1 MNKITMFFCT
11 LLCLFAACT
20 QQEDE
25 LKALEEGKKV
35 LVSFN
40 VPEVALTPITRAG
53 SGVELRYIMEV
64 RSYNETQQSYETIK
78 HRMEQLANGDNTASF
93 EFELQEQGKYRLLF
107 WADYV
112 ATQATKADTY
122 TDKYYNTQ
130 DLENVMIIPEAYQL
144 NDDSRDAF
152 YGSYDFEKTAQQ
164 AILETQKLKRAVG
177 KLVLKEKQQVAY
189 TQSAS
194 FTVSYNVPK
203 SFNVATGSTRSA
215 DVHAVTANDQ
225 NLAGN
230 ADSQDYTI
238 FYDYIFATTGDGGY
252 SISGLSLTG
261 EDSQGATFTKDG
273 IPNLPVHQNKRTIVS
288 GSYMLVAPLPDGPS
302 VKVETEITD
311 TWADADVTVDTD
323 EDVKPDVPAFAG
335 KGTQSEPFQ
344 LASVDNLK
352 KLMKLVNAGEAVPGS
367 ETGLSY
373 GNAYYIQ
380 TGEIALN
387 TDTDKICI
395 GTAEHPFKG
404 TYDGNEKTIDG
415 LIVTHDNMAAT
426 GLFGI
431 VEGATLTDIRI
442 QDVKNFSKSGVAG
455 GLCGISRGSVN
466 ITNVLCDGLNLA
478 GSEVVG
484 GLCGK
489 VESGT
494 LTVKACKMG
503 ANSTVVKTKSATG
516 SNVGGFIGEIVAG
529 TVLIEDSYNATKVTN
544 TETASPDKVGGIC
557 GKVAEGASFTITRCY
572 VSASVTLT
580 KSASGAAVADAIL
593 ASGSA
598 VVTDTY
604 FDKAAKRTT
613 TGAIKFA
620 SDAWPTWP
628 VGAAWGSIGAYGEG
642 ETTIVYP
649 KLSWEQ

>member
-1 MNKITMFFCT
+1 
-11 LLCLFAACT
+11 
-20 QQEDE
+20 
-25 LKALEEGKKV
+25 
-35 LVSFN
+35 
-40 VPEVALTPITRAG
+40 
-53 SGVELRYIMEV
+53 
-64 RSYNETQQSYETIK
+64 
-78 HRMEQLANGDNTASF
+78 
-93 EFELQEQGKYRLLF
+93 
-107 WADYV
+107 
-112 ATQATKADTY
+112 
-122 TDKYYNTQ
+122 
-130 DLENVMIIPEAYQL
+130 MIIPEAYQL

-344 LASVDNLK
+344 LTSVDNLK
-352 KLMKLVNAGEAVPGS
+352 KLMKLVNAGEVVPGS

-404 TYDGNEKTIDG
+404 TYDGNEKTIGG

-426 GLFGI
+426 GLFGV

-529 TVLIEDSYNATKVTN
+529 TVLIEDSYNAAKVTN
-544 TETASPDKVGGIC
+544 TGATSPDKVGGIC

-580 KSASGAAVADAIL
+580 KGTSDAAVADAIL

-598 VVTDTY
+598 AVTDTY
-604 FDKAAKRTT
+604 FDKAAKKTS
-613 TGAIKFA
+613 TGATKFT
-620 SDAWPTWP
+620 SNAWPTWSA
-628 VGAAWGSIGAYGEG
+628 GTSWGSIGAYGDTA
-642 ETTIVYP
+642 TTIVYP

>member
-20 QQEDE
+20 
-25 LKALEEGKKV
+25 
-35 LVSFN
+35 
-40 VPEVALTPITRAG
+40 PITSGG

-112 ATQATKADTY
+112 ATRATEAYTY

-335 KGTQSEPFQ
+335 KGTQGEPFQ
-344 LASVDNLK
+344 LTSVDNLK

-404 TYDGNEKTIDG
+404 TYDGNEKTIGG

-426 GLFGI
+426 GLFGV

-529 TVLIEDSYNATKVTN
+529 TVLIEDSYNAAKVTN
-544 TETASPDKVGGIC
+544 TEATSPDKVGGIC

-580 KSASGAAVADAIL
+580 KSTSDAAVADAIL

-604 FDKAAKRTT
+604 FDKAAKKTS
-613 TGAIKFA
+613 TGAIKFT

-642 ETTIVYP
+642 GTTIVYP

>member
-35 LVSFN
+35 
-40 VPEVALTPITRAG
+40 
-53 SGVELRYIMEV
+53 LRYIMEV

-335 KGTQSEPFQ
+335 KGTQGEPFQ

-352 KLMKLVNAGEAVPGS
+352 KLMELVNAGEVVPGS

-380 TGEIALN
+380 TEEIALN

-404 TYDGNEKTIDG
+404 TYDGNEKTIGG

-426 GLFGI
+426 GLFGV

-478 GSEVVG
+478 GGEVVG

-580 KSASGAAVADAIL
+580 RGTSGAAVADAIL

-613 TGAIKFA
+613 TGATIFT
-620 SDAWPTWP
+620 SDAWPTWSA
-628 VGAAWGSIGAYGEG
+628 GTSWGSIGAYGDG
-642 ETTIVYP
+642 GAAIVYP

>member
-25 LKALEEGKKV
+25 LKALEKGKKV

-40 VPEVALTPITRAG
+40 VPEAALTPITRAG
-53 SGVELRYIMEV
+53 SEIKLRYIMEV

-78 HRMEQLANGDNTASF
+78 HRMEQLANGNNTASF

-112 ATQATKADTY
+112 ATPGTEADTY

-130 DLENVMIIPEAYQL
+130 DLENVTIIPEAYQL

-164 AILETQKLKRAVG
+164 AVLETQKLKRAVG

-189 TQSAS
+189 VQSAS

-261 EDSQGATFTKDG
+261 KDSQGETFVKDG

-288 GSYMLVAPLPDGPS
+288 GSYMLVAPLPDGPG

-323 EDVKPDVPAFAG
+323 EDVKPEAPAFAG

-352 KLMKLVNAGEAVPGS
+352 KLMELVNAGEAVPGS
-367 ETGLSY
+367 ETGLNY
-373 GNAYYIQ
+373 GDAYYMQ
-380 TGEIALN
+380 TEAIALN
-387 TDTDKICI
+387 ASTDKICI

-404 TYDGNEKTIDG
+404 TYNGNGKLISG

-426 GLFGI
+426 GLFGV

-442 QDVKNFSKSGVAG
+442 LDVKNFSKSGVAG

-489 VESGT
+489 MESGT

-544 TETASPDKVGGIC
+544 TGIASPDNVGGIC
-557 GKVAEGASFTITRCY
+557 GKVAESASFTITRCY
-572 VSASVTLT
+572 VSASVTLV
-580 KSASGAAVADAIL
+580 KNASDAAVADAIL

-598 VVTDTY
+598 TVTETY
-604 FDKAAKRTT
+604 FDKAAKKTS
-613 TGAIKFA
+613 TGATKFA
-620 SDAWPTWP
+620 SDAWPTWS
-628 VGAAWGSIGAYGEG
+628 VGTAWGSIGAYGD
-642 ETTIVYP
+642 ETTPIVYP

>member
-122 TDKYYNTQ
+122 TDKYYNTL

-238 FYDYIFATTGDGGY
+238 FYDY
-252 SISGLSLTG
+252 
-261 EDSQGATFTKDG
+261 
-273 IPNLPVHQNKRTIVS
+273 
-288 GSYMLVAPLPDGPS
+288 
-302 VKVETEITD
+302 
-311 TWADADVTVDTD
+311 
-323 EDVKPDVPAFAG
+323 
-335 KGTQSEPFQ
+335 
-344 LASVDNLK
+344 
-352 KLMKLVNAGEAVPGS
+352 
-367 ETGLSY
+367 
-373 GNAYYIQ
+373 
-380 TGEIALN
+380 LN
-387 TDTDKICI
+387 S
-395 GTAEHPFKG
+395 
-404 TYDGNEKTIDG
+404 
-415 LIVTHDNMAAT
+415 
-426 GLFGI
+426 
-431 VEGATLTDIRI
+431 ATL
-442 QDVKNFSKSGVAG
+442 
-455 GLCGISRGSVN
+455 L
-466 ITNVLCDGLNLA
+466 
-478 GSEVVG
+478 
-484 GLCGK
+484 
-489 VESGT
+489 
-494 LTVKACKMG
+494 
-503 ANSTVVKTKSATG
+503 
-516 SNVGGFIGEIVAG
+516 
-529 TVLIEDSYNATKVTN
+529 
-544 TETASPDKVGGIC
+544 
-557 GKVAEGASFTITRCY
+557 
-572 VSASVTLT
+572 
-580 KSASGAAVADAIL
+580 
-593 ASGSA
+593 
-598 VVTDTY
+598 
-604 FDKAAKRTT
+604 
-613 TGAIKFA
+613 
-620 SDAWPTWP
+620 
-628 VGAAWGSIGAYGEG
+628 
-642 ETTIVYP
+642 
-649 KLSWEQ
+649 

>member
-1 MNKITMFFCT
+1 M
-11 LLCLFAACT
+11 
-20 QQEDE
+20 
-25 LKALEEGKKV
+25 
-35 LVSFN
+35 
-40 VPEVALTPITRAG
+40 
-53 SGVELRYIMEV
+53 
-64 RSYNETQQSYETIK
+64 
-78 HRMEQLANGDNTASF
+78 
-93 EFELQEQGKYRLLF
+93 
-107 WADYV
+107 
-112 ATQATKADTY
+112 
-122 TDKYYNTQ
+122 
-130 DLENVMIIPEAYQL
+130 
-144 NDDSRDAF
+144 
-152 YGSYDFEKTAQQ
+152 
-164 AILETQKLKRAVG
+164 
-177 KLVLKEKQQVAY
+177 
-189 TQSAS
+189 
-194 FTVSYNVPK
+194 
-203 SFNVATGSTRSA
+203 
-215 DVHAVTANDQ
+215 
-225 NLAGN
+225 
-230 ADSQDYTI
+230 
-238 FYDYIFATTGDGGY
+238 
-252 SISGLSLTG
+252 
-261 EDSQGATFTKDG
+261 
-273 IPNLPVHQNKRTIVS
+273 PVHQNKRTIVS

-335 KGTQSEPFQ
+335 KGTQGEPFQ
-344 LASVDNLK
+344 LTSVDNLK

-404 TYDGNEKTIDG
+404 TYDGNEKTIGG

-426 GLFGI
+426 GLFGV

-529 TVLIEDSYNATKVTN
+529 TVLIEDSYNAAKVTN
-544 TETASPDKVGGIC
+544 TEATSPDKVGGIC

-580 KSASGAAVADAIL
+580 KSTSDAAVADAIL

-604 FDKAAKRTT
+604 FDKAAKKTS
-613 TGAIKFA
+613 TGAIKFT

-642 ETTIVYP
+642 GTTIVYP

>member
-64 RSYNETQQSYETIK
+64 RSYNETQQSYEIIK

-335 KGTQSEPFQ
+335 KGTQGEPFQ

-352 KLMKLVNAGEAVPGS
+352 KLMELVNAGEVVPGS

-380 TGEIALN
+380 TEEIALN

-395 GTAEHPFKG
+395 GTAEHP
-404 TYDGNEKTIDG
+404 
-415 LIVTHDNMAAT
+415 
-426 GLFGI
+426 
-431 VEGATLTDIRI
+431 
-442 QDVKNFSKSGVAG
+442 SKE
-455 GLCGISRGSVN
+455 R
-466 ITNVLCDGLNLA
+466 TMEMKKRLA
-478 GSEVVG
+478 G
-484 GLCGK
+484 
-489 VESGT
+489 
-494 LTVKACKMG
+494 
-503 ANSTVVKTKSATG
+503 
-516 SNVGGFIGEIVAG
+516 
-529 TVLIEDSYNATKVTN
+529 
-544 TETASPDKVGGIC
+544 
-557 GKVAEGASFTITRCY
+557 
-572 VSASVTLT
+572 
-580 KSASGAAVADAIL
+580 
-593 ASGSA
+593 
-598 VVTDTY
+598 
-604 FDKAAKRTT
+604 
-613 TGAIKFA
+613 
-620 SDAWPTWP
+620 
-628 VGAAWGSIGAYGEG
+628 
-642 ETTIVYP
+642 
-649 KLSWEQ
+649 

>member
-1 MNKITMFFCT
+1 M
-11 LLCLFAACT
+11 
-20 QQEDE
+20 
-25 LKALEEGKKV
+25 

-130 DLENVMIIPEAYQL
+130 DLENVKIIPEAYQV

-194 FTVSYNVPK
+194 FTVSYNVPE

-261 EDSQGATFTKDG
+261 KDSQGATFTKDG

-335 KGTQSEPFQ
+335 KGTQNEPFQ

-352 KLMKLVNAGEAVPGS
+352 KLMELVNAGEVVPGS
-367 ETGLSY
+367 ETELSY

-404 TYDGNEKTIDG
+404 TYDGNKKTIGG

-426 GLFGI
+426 GLFGV

-544 TETASPDKVGGIC
+544 TEATSSDKVGGIC
-557 GKVAEGASFTITRCY
+557 GKVAESALFTITRCY

-580 KSASGAAVADAIL
+580 KAKGTSDAAVADAIL

-598 VVTDTY
+598 AVTDTY
-604 FDKAAKRTT
+604 FDKAAKKTS
-613 TGAIKFA
+613 TGAIKFT
-620 SDAWPTWP
+620 SDAWPTWS
-628 VGAAWGSIGAYGEG
+628 VGTSWGSIGAYGDG
-642 ETTIVYP
+642 GAAIVYP